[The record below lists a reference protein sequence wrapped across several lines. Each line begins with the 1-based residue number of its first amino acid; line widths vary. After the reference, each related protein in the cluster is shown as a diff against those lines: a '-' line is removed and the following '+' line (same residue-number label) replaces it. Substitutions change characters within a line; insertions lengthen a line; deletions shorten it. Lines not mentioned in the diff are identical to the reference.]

1 MHPRNPHAW
10 CYSTTRPHP
19 EMQTRTQLQ
28 VWELSFKIKI
38 NDFGYD
44 CDYMTP
50 GNGCLA
56 VMISY
61 HSNNAQEALTSLIM
75 YNDTIVNYNV
85 PDQQVQYDWNEFKYD
100 VLIPPAHFNMTYTDI
115 FVTRIPSQY
124 SYQIDDMKMVKKT

>member
-50 GNGCLA
+50 GNVCP
-56 VMISY
+56 VVIISY
-61 HSNNAQEALTSLIM
+61 HSNNAQESLTSLIM
-75 YNDTIVNYNV
+75 YNDTIVNHNV
-85 PDQQVQYDWNEFKYD
+85 PDQWVQYD
-100 VLIPPAHFNMTYTDI
+100 
-115 FVTRIPSQY
+115 
-124 SYQIDDMKMVKKT
+124 